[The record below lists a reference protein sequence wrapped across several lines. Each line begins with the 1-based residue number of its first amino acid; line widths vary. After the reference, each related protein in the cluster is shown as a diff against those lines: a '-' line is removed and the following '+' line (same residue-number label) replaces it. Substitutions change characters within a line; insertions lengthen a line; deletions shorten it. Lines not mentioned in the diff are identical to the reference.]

1 MPVKR
6 RWTDDQLREAV
17 TASTSYKAVLRRL
30 GLLPGGG
37 SHYDLR
43 HRIRELG
50 LDTSHFVAPRQR
62 PWPEAE
68 LREAVAASQ
77 ALTALLVRLG
87 IPPTSAARQRLQREL
102 RARGIDTSHF
112 HRAPVGGDRRRWTD
126 EQLRAAVRASH
137 SYAGVI
143 RRLGLV
149 PAGGNYDQV
158 QRRIRELVLD
168 TSHFTGMGWN
178 VGLQHQPNPPV
189 PLDEL
194 LVRNRR
200 SGSHLLKQRLFRVGL
215 KAPACELCGWAARAP
230 DGRIP
235 VELDHINGDKT
246 DNRLENLRILCPN
259 CHSLQ
264 PTHRGLNKKSRRN
277 RVAPVGFEPTL

>member
-1 MPVKR
+1 MPIQR

-17 TASTSYKAVLRRL
+17 VASTSYKAVMHHL
-30 GLLPGGG
+30 GLKPGAT
-37 SHYDLR
+37 HYDLR
-43 HRIRELG
+43 QRIHELG
-50 LDTSHFVAPRQR
+50 LDTSHFTMSRPR
-62 PWPEAE
+62 PWTEAE
-68 LREAVAASQ
+68 LREAAS
-77 ALTALLVRLG
+77 ASDGLTMLLAKLG
-87 IPPTSAARQRLQREL
+87 LAPTGAARQRLQREL
-102 RARGIDTSHF
+102 RARRIDVSHF
-112 HRAPVGGDRRRWTD
+112 NRARIGGGRRGWTD
-126 EQLRAAVRASH
+126 EQLRAAVRVSH
-137 SYAGVI
+137 SYADVI

-158 QRRIRELVLD
+158 QRRIGELALD

-178 VGLQHQPNPPV
+178 VGLQFRPNPPL

-200 SGSHLLKQRLFRVGL
+200 TGSHTLKQRLFRAGM
-215 KAPACELCGWAARAP
+215 KTPACELCGWAARAL

-264 PTHRGLNKKSRRN
+264 PTHRGLNKKSRRI
-277 RVAPVGFEPTL
+277 